1 MFSAHKLFK
10 CKKTMKLFKNSFNLA
25 VTTPLLNIYVTW
37 FPGQFLSILQYCDFD
52 MTL

>member
-37 FPGQFLSILQYCDFD
+37 FPGHFYQSRGAPSTRGAQ
-52 MTL
+52 